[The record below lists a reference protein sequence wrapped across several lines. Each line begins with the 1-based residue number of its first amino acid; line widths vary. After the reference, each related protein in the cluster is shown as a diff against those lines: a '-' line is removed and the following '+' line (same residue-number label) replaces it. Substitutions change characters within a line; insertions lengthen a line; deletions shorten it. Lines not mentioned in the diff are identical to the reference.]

1 MPLQRNVNNSIASD
15 RPTIL
20 ISESLGYCSLMVASD
35 ITFFRYAILSFFPMK
50 MNISVQR
57 KNKSKNNFK
66 GCILSL
72 MFFVVFF
79 L

>member
-35 ITFFRYAILSFFPMK
+35 ITFFRYAILSFFSYENEYFSTK
-50 MNISVQR
+50 KKQ
-57 KNKSKNNFK
+57 KQE
-66 GCILSL
+66 
-72 MFFVVFF
+72 
-79 L
+79 